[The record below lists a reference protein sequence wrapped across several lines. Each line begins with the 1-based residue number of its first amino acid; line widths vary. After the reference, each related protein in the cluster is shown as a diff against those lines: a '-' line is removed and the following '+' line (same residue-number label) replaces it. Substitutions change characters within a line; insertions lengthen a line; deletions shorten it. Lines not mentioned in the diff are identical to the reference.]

1 MPPTRPLSRAA
12 VKVFGNLPKRAL
24 DANVTRG
31 RFAMCGNE
39 YRDIVGACN
48 ERLCS
53 GQRCPNGHHDDAEH
67 PERSFV
73 VFRFMGGASPS
84 TRRPPR
90 YTVAL
95 SCKGI
100 ALSAQMDPLCARDVL
115 PVMVGEGLWQYRTRS
130 GFDFEWIMKET
141 ASGADPKFIF
151 ASPLLGPEGW
161 VPMDLD
167 HDNGTTAHI
176 TAVLR
181 CL

>member
-1 MPPTRPLSRAA
+1 MPPLRPLKRAA
-12 VKVFGNLPKRAL
+12 AAVFAGLPKRVL
-24 DANVTRG
+24 DTNVTRG
-31 RFAMCGNE
+31 RYAMCGNE
-39 YRDIVGACN
+39 YRDIVNACN

-53 GQRCPNGHHDDAEH
+53 EQRCPEGHHDYTHCQAT
-67 PERSFV
+67 SFV
-73 VFRFMGGASPS
+73 VFRFMGGESRN

-95 SCKGI
+95 SCKGV
-100 ALSAQMDPLCARDVL
+100 APSAPMDPLRVRDVL
-115 PVMVGEGLWQYRTRS
+115 PVMVAEGLWQYHTRS

-141 ASGADPKFIF
+141 SSSVDPKFIF

-161 VPMDLD
+161 VSMDLD

-176 TAVLR
+176 CALLR